1 MASYTPPTYFQG
13 IIYNPNN
20 FTQIGTQGNTGNTG
34 PIGPQGV
41 QGIQGAT
48 GYTG

>member
-20 FTQIGTQGNTGNTG
+20 FSQIGTAGNTGNTG
-34 PIGPQGV
+34 PIGPQGI
-41 QGIQGAT
+41 QGI
-48 GYTG
+48 